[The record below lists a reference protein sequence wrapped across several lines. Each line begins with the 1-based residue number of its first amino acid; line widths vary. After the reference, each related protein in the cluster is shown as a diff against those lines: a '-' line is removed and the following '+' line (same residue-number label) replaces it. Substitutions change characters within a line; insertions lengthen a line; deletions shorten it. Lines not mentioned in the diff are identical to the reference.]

1 MDTFEQSL
9 KDWEHE
15 IMEELGHN
23 KIEVNH
29 FNQEVSDCLENMSKS
44 MNEKYV
50 LT

>member
-1 MDTFEQSL
+1 M

-50 LT
+50 LTQDHK